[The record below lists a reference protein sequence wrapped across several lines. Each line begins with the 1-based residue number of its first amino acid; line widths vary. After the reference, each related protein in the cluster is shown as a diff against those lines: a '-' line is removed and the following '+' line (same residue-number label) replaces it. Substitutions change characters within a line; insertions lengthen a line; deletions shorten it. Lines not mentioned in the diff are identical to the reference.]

1 MDLNIGQT
9 VQHDGKLYQILK
21 IGSSLITAHS
31 YNETC
36 GIESTIFVS
45 KSSGNIIARK
55 DERTRQQK
63 KCNTRTHS
71 V

>member
-1 MDLNIGQT
+1 MKLSIGQT
-9 VQHDGKLYQILK
+9 VRHDGKLYQILK
-21 IGSSLITAHS
+21 IDNSLITAHS
-31 YNETC
+31 YDSTC
-36 GIESTIFVS
+36 GVESTIFLA

-63 KCNTRTHS
+63 CNSDTHT